1 MTKFIHI
8 GSSKIKLGFQDVSPQ
23 RVRRKNVWNLTATNG
38 KANRYSHK
46 DQLILTQAQFE
57 NCTGEARAHDAHGYH
72 KISSTHVIQL
82 SRIESDTTSDLTDLM
97 QKCNPLRGATRHF
110 CVWHMI
116 FTYIFHT
123 DCQKTNLLMHLM
135 SAWAHSCPLLVGDY
149 VSNARLVLGSLNH
162 HTRQGEKQKL

>member
-1 MTKFIHI
+1 MFHRNVFGAKTSGIWQPPTARQTDIVTKISWSWPRH
-8 GSSKIKLGFQDVSPQ
+8 SSKTVLGKQELMTLMDIIRSLQHMWYNWVELNQ
-23 RVRRKNVWNLTATNG
+23 I
-38 KANRYSHK
+38 H
-46 DQLILTQAQFE
+46 
-57 NCTGEARAHDAHGYH
+57 
-72 KISSTHVIQL
+72 L
-82 SRIESDTTSDLTDLM
+82 SSDLADLV

-135 SAWAHSCPLLVGDY
+135 SAWAPSCPLLVGDY

-162 HTRQGEKQKL
+162 HTK